1 MGWDRVGDEISGGR
15 GHAHMRWLCWWST
28 VRLYSFPLFRAR
40 FPLPPFLYP
49 KYFNSLPHPIISLF
63 FCLKGREQNTFGR
76 VFVRPYSMVI
86 FEIGLL
92 FRARGGCCDIAPLPK
107 AKSTPP
113 GHIRGPLR

>member
-1 MGWDRVGDEISGGR
+1 
-15 GHAHMRWLCWWST
+15 MRWGSVGGLPYGLTFHFFAPVSPSPPSSIQNIST
-28 VRLYSFPLFRAR
+28 LSPTLLFP
-40 FPLPPFLYP
+40 
-49 KYFNSLPHPIISLF
+49 SF

>member
-63 FCLKGREQNTFGR
+63 FLPE
-76 VFVRPYSMVI
+76 RP
-86 FEIGLL
+86 
-92 FRARGGCCDIAPLPK
+92 RTK
-107 AKSTPP
+107 
-113 GHIRGPLR
+113 HIWACVCTALQYGYI